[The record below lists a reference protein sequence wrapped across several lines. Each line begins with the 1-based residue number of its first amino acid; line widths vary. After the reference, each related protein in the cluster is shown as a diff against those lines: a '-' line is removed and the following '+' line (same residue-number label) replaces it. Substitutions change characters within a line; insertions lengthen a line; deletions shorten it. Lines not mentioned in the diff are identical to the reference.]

1 LPVVSKEQMIE
12 EFWKGYTSKTK
23 VIFLNQIS
31 SATALIFPVKEI
43 CDRAKELGLI
53 AIVDGAHVPGHID
66 LDISDL
72 NPDYYTGTLHKWM
85 LAPKGSSFLYVKSE
99 LQNDLEPL
107 VVSWGYESVAP
118 GESQFLD
125 YHELQGTRDVS
136 TFLCTP
142 KVVEFLEQNHWA
154 EKSKVCKQM
163 VLDNYQRFCD
173 LVNTNPLCPI
183 SSEFLGQMAS
193 FPINTKKPAELKEIL
208 YSKYKIQIPVMP
220 LNGNYYLRYSINVY
234 NSEADLD
241 ILYNA
246 LEEIIK
252 TTDLIEA

>member
-1 LPVVSKEQMIE
+1 
-12 EFWKGYTSKTK
+12 
-23 VIFLNQIS
+23 
-31 SATALIFPVKEI
+31 
-43 CDRAKELGLI
+43 
-53 AIVDGAHVPGHID
+53 
-66 LDISDL
+66 
-72 NPDYYTGTLHKWM
+72 
-85 LAPKGSSFLYVKSE
+85 
-99 LQNDLEPL
+99 
-107 VVSWGYESVAP
+107 
-118 GESQFLD
+118 
-125 YHELQGTRDVS
+125 
-136 TFLCTP
+136 
-142 KVVEFLEQNHWA
+142 
-154 EKSKVCKQM
+154 
-163 VLDNYQRFCD
+163 
-173 LVNTNPLCPI
+173 LCPI